1 MLPVFFSSPK
11 GESGLKEA
19 FSHWRFCSVDT
30 KEIVQGAD
38 WKFLFAN
45 ADKYVLKIHKAFI
58 HIGAP
63 KTGSTS
69 LQDTMAMDR
78 SVLKDDK
85 YFLALH
91 GQVRKP
97 GTNNFII
104 DNMLVECD
112 KLGACIWSD
121 EERKIVLEGSRT
133 AGICPD
139 FLPLEFNNFLT
150 KAKAAK
156 SDVVISNEWLNR
168 PSSETGLLKIL
179 DGWDLEIVI
188 YYRRFFDWII
198 SAHYQWHFDIGT
210 KPLEALNGKIRLV
223 DFLRTRC
230 AQLFEAD
237 PLLSNDGL
245 DLVDLTD
252 LQEYTYH
259 AWKRYNKI
267 PQYDNSIKIV
277 NFHGGNIVQ
286 SFYCDVLEA
295 ESACKLES
303 GRSETLTARS
313 KTSTIYFDLAVRI
326 HWLGHAEKEDDGYH
340 TKEAFQIEADEI
352 KERMSAMGFNEG
364 DLPKECLTEAEKE
377 KLLSVSLAYER
388 ILLPKT
394 YALGGEKKIKQQF
407 ADFSMNNLFCS
418 VDLNIIDDPKWA
430 FLFQ

>member
-1 MLPVFFSSPK
+1 
-11 GESGLKEA
+11 
-19 FSHWRFCSVDT
+19 
-30 KEIVQGAD
+30 
-38 WKFLFAN
+38 
-45 ADKYVLKIHKAFI
+45 
-58 HIGAP
+58 
-63 KTGSTS
+63 
-69 LQDTMAMDR
+69 
-78 SVLKDDK
+78 
-85 YFLALH
+85 
-91 GQVRKP
+91 
-97 GTNNFII
+97 
-104 DNMLVECD
+104 
-112 KLGACIWSD
+112 
-121 EERKIVLEGSRT
+121 VLEGSRT

-277 NFHGGNIVQ
+277 NFHGGNIVE